1 MLMTNPVTDPLAGK
15 AANVEDMETKSVL
28 GVSGAALAGVTNA
41 AAMMT
46 TGHVETG
53 GNAGKRGVMASSTKS
68 MD

>member
-1 MLMTNPVTDPLAGK
+1 MTNPVTDPLAGMVT
-15 AANVEDMETKSVL
+15 NVEDMETKSVL

-46 TGHVETG
+46 TGLVDPR
-53 GNAGKRGVMASSTKS
+53 GNVGKRGVMVSSTKF

>member
-1 MLMTNPVTDPLAGK
+1 MTNPVTDPPAGMVT
-15 AANVEDMETKSVL
+15 NVEDMETKSVL

-46 TGHVETG
+46 TGLVDPG
-53 GNAGKRGVMASSTKS
+53 GNVGKRGVMVSSTKF